1 LGNPL
6 LVTEDVRAPGAYWQ
20 LGVRY
25 ATMAGFSYFYF
36 GQATQVLVT
45 ENLNKASGVTG
56 FVLLR
61 LGCFSITINEL
72 ITVLVALSAYSTIP
86 VLFLHPSFAISMST

>member
-1 LGNPL
+1 
-6 LVTEDVRAPGAYWQ
+6 
-20 LGVRY
+20 
-25 ATMAGFSYFYF
+25 MAGFSYFYF

-45 ENLNKASGVTG
+45 ENLNKASGVMG

-61 LGCFSITINEL
+61 LGCFSITINEV